1 MEVGHQYQC
10 LNKFESEGHIT
21 HVQKL
26 VYCILTKI
34 IGICASKKTESKL
47 NFFFNFKKM
56 CTTYFLKLKQKLS
69 RWMRIRNKQ

>member
-26 VYCILTKI
+26 VYRILTKI
-34 IGICASKKTESKL
+34 IGICVSKKTESKL
-47 NFFFNFKKM
+47 NFF
-56 CTTYFLKLKQKLS
+56 KLKKNVHDLFCKAEVKIK
-69 RWMRIRNKQ
+69 WMNENKK